1 MTMVIC
7 TIIIIPP
14 VYKGINFFS
23 KAVVIISCLLVIV
36 LLILLGEGVKFDREV
51 FDAGIKKQWK
61 ADWGKLRTV
70 KIWRDAV
77 S

>member
-1 MTMVIC
+1 MVIC

-14 VYKGINFFS
+14 VYKGIKFFS

-36 LLILLGEGVKFDREV
+36 LLILLGEGVKLDRDV
-51 FDAGIKKQWK
+51 VDAGIKKQWQ
-61 ADWGKLRTV
+61 ADWGKLGTV